1 MNPVQVAGVSSKVS
15 SIGHTGPPKVH
26 SVSRGVMLA
35 QARFIIAVDDHTRC
49 ARALDGP
56 IVAGTKCKGVAI
68 SNIANNTR
76 TLAGVIVV
84 TKRMRLS

>member
-1 MNPVQVAGVSSKVS
+1 MDIHELPKKHPLPQV
-15 SIGHTGPPKVH
+15 
-26 SVSRGVMLA
+26 M
-35 QARFIIAVDDHTRC
+35 FIIAVDDHTRC